1 MAKTKLAVAHDAQ
14 PPFATS
20 ASDAAPPHSPAR
32 HDLAELLLDLRDA
45 ERNALAARA
54 PAARLEG
61 EIAGE
66 TAAQA
71 LLDGLDADYA
81 ARVAA
86 WATETPGG
94 DGAAAEP
101 APPKPEGDA
110 RREAEAALA
119 AAKYRATASRVA
131 LFNLRRTVADAD
143 ARVGELRARIQPAVA
158 TVLREEGT
166 WLAAEYWRRYTELEQ
181 VRRELTALDQV
192 LIADFPII
200 HAPTGRTIV
209 KWLSPV
215 KLSAPDAL
223 DAAEA
228 ACVTLDDVAALTRV
242 WRVKAEALAH

>member
-1 MAKTKLAVAHDAQ
+1 
-14 PPFATS
+14 
-20 ASDAAPPHSPAR
+20 
-32 HDLAELLLDLRDA
+32 
-45 ERNALAARA
+45 
-54 PAARLEG
+54 
-61 EIAGE
+61 
-66 TAAQA
+66 
-71 LLDGLDADYA
+71 
-81 ARVAA
+81 
-86 WATETPGG
+86 
-94 DGAAAEP
+94 
-101 APPKPEGDA
+101 
-110 RREAEAALA
+110 
-119 AAKYRATASRVA
+119 
-131 LFNLRRTVADAD
+131 
-143 ARVGELRARIQPAVA
+143 VGELRARIQPAVA